1 MISRLDG
8 EEDLEYKLRGKT
20 LQVYLH
26 LIRSGVNESYGVR
39 EIQRALGFK
48 SPSIASYHLEKLR
61 ELGLLSKDEKG
72 DYRVIKEVNVG
83 LLKLYIKIGGLRLPR
98 LLLYACFITSMVSTY
113 LLVYPQTLSL
123 HNLFALLVGFSSLA
137 ILWFETFLVL
147 RETKLKLI
155 KKQNNVKSIKST
167 SS

>member
-1 MISRLDG
+1 MSS
-8 EEDLEYKLRGKT
+8 EDDIEYKLHGKT

-26 LIRSGVNESYGVR
+26 LIKSGVNDSYGVR

-61 ELGLLSKDEKG
+61 ELGLLAKDEKG
-72 DYRVIKEVNVG
+72 DYRVVKEINVG

-123 HNLFALLVGFSSLA
+123 HNLFALLVSFSSLA
-137 ILWFETFLVL
+137 ILWFETLLIL
-147 RETKLKLI
+147 RETRPKVI
-155 KKQNNVKSIKST
+155 KK
-167 SS
+167 